1 MVTHRGGLRVDTGAP
16 GLSHR
21 PGRRCSKTPPPS
33 ATVSKLRLIGPLLPG
48 LRTAEAFGAGPPK
61 PGLPAARFHT
71 AALASLP
78 RPPRQTQCAGA
89 DAGHPCIE
97 LTSRTPR
104 SSTRAEERCPVR
116 GAWCAVRVRGAWWSR
131 RRTACQSEAG
141 VRWRTGVW
149 IRPTVSEATAA
160 APNRRVKPEAGSKP
174 GPPLDGCASCL
185 VRSAGAGCLVLKC
198 CVRRVSSQ
206 PASSGGPGFGSGR
219 L

>member
-33 ATVSKLRLIGPLLPG
+33 ATFSKLRLIGPLLPG

-89 DAGHPCIE
+89 NADRRVDVLTRGTPHRAPGTPHPHDA
-97 LTSRTPR
+97 SRTAHPAPLFRLPR
-104 SSTRAEERCPVR
+104 PPAARATGWRRCGSPV
-116 GAWCAVRVRGAWWSR
+116 
-131 RRTACQSEAG
+131 TLQS
-141 VRWRTGVW
+141 
-149 IRPTVSEATAA
+149 
-160 APNRRVKPEAGSKP
+160 AGSKP
-174 GPPLDGCASCL
+174 
-185 VRSAGAGCLVLKC
+185 RSATGRRLKTETPHAELTT
-198 CVRRVSSQ
+198 RHSALALRTRTTHHAQRTRHRSS
-206 PASSGGPGFGSGR
+206 PPTASG
-219 L
+219 